1 MNIPELKE
9 ATDFKSEMRE
19 VLNPLLNLKTEY
31 SSEFGKTCLVC
42 GFPIDI
48 NKRKEII
55 DSALSSLLALIE
67 KRLIKE
73 DKLMKLIPEVYADVF
88 PLCNKVIGYT
98 KDGTQYILQ
107 QERGEDLAKAILS
120 EIRSQFK

>member
-1 MNIPELKE
+1 M
-9 ATDFKSEMRE
+9 TDFKSEMKE
-19 VLNPLLNLKTEY
+19 VLEKLIKRDFGDEY
-31 SSEFGKTCLVC
+31 ENCNCSLRCEEIKKEV
-42 GFPIDI
+42 ID
-48 NKRKEII
+48 K
-55 DSALSSLLALIE
+55 SLSSLLALIE
-67 KRLIKE
+67 KRMIKE

-120 EIRSQFK
+120 EIKQRMGI

>member
-1 MNIPELKE
+1 M
-9 ATDFKSEMRE
+9 DFKSEMRE
-19 VLNPLLNLKTEY
+19 VLDKLRNSGNPFDSITN
-31 SSEFGKTCLVC
+31 EFYDREL
-42 GFPIDI
+42 
-48 NKRKEII
+48 EIRNT
-55 DSALSSLLALIE
+55 ALSSLLALIE

>member
-1 MNIPELKE
+1 MTKE
-9 ATDFKSEMRE
+9 PTIRE
-19 VLNPLLNLKTEY
+19 ILENVLNPLLNLKTEY

-67 KRLIKE
+67 KKFPKE
-73 DKLMKLIPEVYADVF
+73 RSH
-88 PLCNKVIGYT
+88 
-98 KDGTQYILQ
+98 KDSCDYEAWSCTCGATEYN
-107 QERGEDLAKAILS
+107 EAIS